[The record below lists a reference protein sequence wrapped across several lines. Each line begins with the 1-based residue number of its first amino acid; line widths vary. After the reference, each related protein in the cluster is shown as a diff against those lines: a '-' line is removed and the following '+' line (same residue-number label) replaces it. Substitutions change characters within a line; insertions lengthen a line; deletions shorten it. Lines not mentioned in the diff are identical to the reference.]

1 MMVWTWVDSKSGEGS
16 RQVGE
21 EGGEGSRV
29 PHSGMGL
36 MSWGRTEGGAGLGWE
51 GVVMDRT

>member
-21 EGGEGSRV
+21 EGGEGSCV